1 MTRLYAIAAAATIVA
16 LLSGIWF
23 ATMRQPG
30 DMFAECRRGQVAG
43 GTGSIGGPFTLV
55 DHTGQT
61 VTEAD
66 AITKPTLLY
75 FGYTYCPDVCPAD
88 TARNASA
95 ADLLERDGYIVTPA
109 MISIDPE
116 RDTPEVMADFVAN
129 LHERMIGL
137 TGTME
142 QVRAAAKEYRVYF
155 KRQDGD
161 PEFYLVDHSAFSYL
175 VLPDA
180 GVVEYYGRDVTPRGI
195 ADSAACFI
203 SATGQGGV

>member
-1 MTRLYAIAAAATIVA
+1 MTRLYAMAAAATIVA

-23 ATMRQPG
+23 LTMRQPG
-30 DMFAECRRGQVAG
+30 DLFAACRRGQVAG

-55 DHTGQT
+55 DHTGRT
-61 VTEAD
+61 VTEAE
-66 AITKPTLLY
+66 AITGPTLLY

-95 ADLLERDGYIVTPA
+95 ADLLERDGHIVTPA

-116 RDTPEVMADFVAN
+116 RDTPEVMAEFVSN

-142 QVRAAAKEYRVYF
+142 QVRAAAKEYKVYF
-155 KRQDGD
+155 RKQDGD
-161 PEFYLVDHSAFSYL
+161 PDYYLVDHSAFSYL
-175 VLPDA
+175 VMPEA
-180 GVVEYYGRDVTPRGI
+180 GVVEYYRREVSPRQM
-195 ADSAACFI
+195 ADNAACFI
-203 SATGQGGV
+203 SASKRSGV